1 MVSQIPRYLL
11 HPELDLSGWLELGLT
26 VPANETTVNQGSN
39 GQFKTTVPKALAEAN
54 DLDGK
59 TLKWT
64 TKSGSAFEVRIVE
77 DSD

>member
-1 MVSQIPRYLL
+1 
-11 HPELDLSGWLELGLT
+11 
-26 VPANETTVNQGSN
+26 VPANETTVNQGGN

-59 TLKWT
+59 TLKWI

-77 DSD
+77 DSNG

>member
-1 MVSQIPRYLL
+1 
-11 HPELDLSGWLELGLT
+11 

-77 DSD
+77 DDDG